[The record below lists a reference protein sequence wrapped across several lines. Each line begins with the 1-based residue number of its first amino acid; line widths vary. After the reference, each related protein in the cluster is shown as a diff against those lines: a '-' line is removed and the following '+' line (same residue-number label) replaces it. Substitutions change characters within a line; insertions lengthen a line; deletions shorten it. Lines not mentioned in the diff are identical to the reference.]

1 MKKIVFSS
9 IVFFLILFTGCSTKS
24 SLVLKEGYKFEN
36 NPKINVDKITND
48 TSKVYEHNIEEFMK
62 EALFQELKNNELLVL
77 GNESK
82 IDLEV
87 SILDYQEGN
96 AFKRWLLPGWGATV
110 LKVEATLKENND
122 VIATSK
128 IDSNIAAGG
137 GYTIGAWKYVYTDVA
152 KKLISDIK
160 EEYNKNK

>member
-1 MKKIVFSS
+1 MG
-9 IVFFLILFTGCSTKS
+9 L
-24 SLVLKEGYKFEN
+24 N
-36 NPKINVDKITND
+36 
-48 TSKVYEHNIEEFMK
+48 
-62 EALFQELKNNELLVL
+62 
-77 GNESK
+77 NESK
-82 IDLEV
+82 IDLQV

-160 EEYNKNK
+160 EEYAKK

>member
-9 IVFFLILFTGCSTKS
+9 MILFIILFTGCSTKS
-24 SLVLKEGYKFEN
+24 SLVVKEGYKFEN
-36 NPKINVDKITND
+36 NPKINVDKITNN

-62 EALFQELKNNELLVL
+62 EALFEELKNNELLGL

-82 IDLEV
+82 IDLQV

-160 EEYNKNK
+160 EEYAKK

>member
-1 MKKIVFSS
+1 MKKIVFPSM
-9 IVFFLILFTGCSTKS
+9 ILFIILFTGCSTKG

-62 EALFQELKNNELLVL
+62 EALFEELKNNELLVS
-77 GNESK
+77 GNEAK
-82 IDLEV
+82 IDLQV

-137 GYTIGAWKYVYTDVA
+137 GYTIGAWKYVYTGVA

-160 EEYNKNK
+160 EEYAKK

>member
-1 MKKIVFSS
+1 MKKLILSS
-9 IVFFLILFTGCSTKS
+9 MLFFLILFTGCSTKS

-36 NPKINVDKITND
+36 KPKINVENITNN
-48 TSKVYEHNIEEFMK
+48 TSKVYEQNIEQLMK
-62 EALFQELKNNELLVL
+62 DALLEELKNNELLVL
-77 GNESK
+77 GDESK

-96 AFKRWLLPGWGATV
+96 AFKRWVLPGWGATT
-110 LKVEATLKENND
+110 LNLEATLKDNGNI
-122 VIATSK
+122 VATSK

-137 GYTIGAWKYVYTDVA
+137 GFTIGAWKYVYTDAA

-160 EEYNKNK
+160 EEYSKNK